1 MWLGQNYFVKFFFV
15 ATIYT
20 SEKTGCDESGD
31 GSEIKPFKT
40 VIQVNLIW
48 LISISNVLLD
58 CLEIPIHYFMTKLL
72 K

>member
-1 MWLGQNYFVKFFFV
+1 MNVLGQNYFVKFFFV

-48 LISISNVLLD
+48 LLR
-58 CLEIPIHYFMTKLL
+58 
-72 K
+72 